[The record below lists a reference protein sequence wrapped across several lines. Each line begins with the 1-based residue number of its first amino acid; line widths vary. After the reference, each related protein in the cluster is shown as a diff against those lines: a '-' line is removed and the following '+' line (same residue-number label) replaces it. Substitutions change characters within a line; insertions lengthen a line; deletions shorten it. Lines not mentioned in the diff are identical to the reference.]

1 MMKHTTILIVIAV
14 VALVSLSCGL
24 TINLPVDRV
33 TTGPTRTE
41 EINIPAPVA
50 EEINLTLSFG
60 AGDFRLD
67 NGAGDLLVSGT
78 ASYNVDDFKPDVIV
92 EDNQVRLE
100 SGDLQIEG
108 IPRIDDNIENEWD
121 LELGDQLMNLEIN
134 AGAYKGDF
142 DLGGLSL
149 KSLEVSDGAADVRLK
164 FSRPNLVEMES
175 LRYQT
180 GASNVRMTGL
190 ANANF
195 TSMTFR
201 SGAGNYTLDFSGQ
214 LQRDAEVTIE
224 SGISQVTIIVPE
236 GFSARVIFEGGLSNI
251 ETHGEWQKS
260 GSDYV
265 LGGSGPTLTIT
276 VDMGAGNLVLRTSP
290 E

>member
-1 MMKHTTILIVIAV
+1 MKRTTILTLIAV

-41 EINIPAPVA
+41 EINIPAPNA
-50 EEINLTLSFG
+50 EEIDLTLSFG

-67 NGAGDLLVSGT
+67 NGAGDTLVSGT
-78 ASYNVDDFKPDVIV
+78 ASYNVDDFKPDILV

-121 LELGDQLMNLEIN
+121 LELGDQLINLEIN

-149 KSLEVSDGAADVRLK
+149 KSLAVSDGAADVRLK

-180 GASNVRMTGL
+180 GASNVEMTGL

-195 TSMTFR
+195 TSMIFR
-201 SGAGNYTLDFSGQ
+201 SGAGNYTLDFTSQ
-214 LQRDAEVTIE
+214 LQRDAKVTIE

-236 GFSARVIFEGGLSNI
+236 GVSARVIFDGGLSNI

-265 LGGSGPTLTIT
+265 LSGSGPTLTIT